1 MSIVNL
7 APGGRISLISHYAPG
22 GKNVLL
28 FHLASG
34 GKNTRYMRPLWGRF
48 IFDYKHVTPLGS
60 FIFALLLWGHMYL
73 NIASGGNNFSN
84 KHFSPIAKVAHQK
97 EAI

>member
-34 GKNTRYMRPLWGRF
+34 GKNTRNMRPLWGRF

-60 FIFALLLWGHMYL
+60 FICITTVGSHV
-73 NIASGGNNFSN
+73 S
-84 KHFSPIAKVAHQK
+84 
-97 EAI
+97 

>member
-1 MSIVNL
+1 MPL
-7 APGGRISLISHYAPG
+7 AAKMFYCQFGPW
-22 GKNVLL
+22 
-28 FHLASG
+28 
-34 GKNTRYMRPLWGRF
+34 RYN
-48 IFDYKHVTPLGS
+48 DYKHVTPLGS
-60 FIFALLLWGHMYL
+60 FIFAILLWGHMYL

>member
-34 GKNTRYMRPLWGRF
+34 GKNTRNMRPLWGRF
-48 IFDYKHVTPLGS
+48 IFDMS
-60 FIFALLLWGHMYL
+60 
-73 NIASGGNNFSN
+73 
-84 KHFSPIAKVAHQK
+84 
-97 EAI
+97 

>member
-34 GKNTRYMRPLWGRF
+34 GKNTRNMRPLWGRF
-48 IFDYKHVTPLGS
+48 SNNLTPEGSHVYSPLCPWRHK
-60 FIFALLLWGHMYL
+60 FPQNTIMPLAAQIPNILPLCLWR
-73 NIASGGNNFSN
+73 N
-84 KHFSPIAKVAHQK
+84 PINM
-97 EAI
+97 